1 MDIDRSLIYET
12 KKLLLARYPRF
23 GSEVAK
29 ANIEYRTDLKYHT
42 AAADGR
48 NVYIDPEYF
57 KGLSEDDRLFLI
69 AHEFMHNKFL
79 HMYRLKDSNGVMR
92 DTDVWNEATDAII
105 NANLERDGF
114 TIKKGY
120 VNRPEAINYSAEEFY
135 EILLKEREEKQKNS
149 KQNNQNGQDKGEQDE
164 NGQTGENSQNGQENS
179 KQDNASGEKEQD
191 NQSGNDERTENQ
203 SNGSSENEGKENEQG
218 QNGEEEEK
226 FMDDHSMWKE
236 AFQERENGAKKRKQ
250 ENGSNKS
257 EKNDGKPSEQS
268 SEQKSDDIRFEF
280 DERSEFE
287 QNREEQLERVKKRL
301 DKTKRKMRGEQVPE
315 ESIDLGSIGESRNE
329 IDWKLLL
336 RREVEKS
343 ETIWSQRRSV
353 AENNY
358 AYRLEENEVE
368 EEAETEVMIDVSGSV
383 DLELVK
389 AFLRELKPIIKQSKL
404 KVGCFNEKFWGLVDV
419 KTAKDIDGFTIP
431 KAARSNQYAWTEDWD
446 LAVRSFSKKR
456 EINKIVFTDGYPC
469 PGTMPKEDLKRENV
483 IWMVYG
489 NKSFNPC
496 CGRVINITE
505 KQLGKL
511 HQVYQEQER

>member
-1 MDIDRSLIYET
+1 MDIDKSLIYET
-12 KKLLLARYPRF
+12 KNLLLARYPRF

-149 KQNNQNGQDKGEQDE
+149 KQNNQSGQDKGEQDE
-164 NGQTGENSQNGQENS
+164 NGQTGENS
-179 KQDNASGEKEQD
+179 KQDNASGEK
-191 NQSGNDERTENQ
+191 
-203 SNGSSENEGKENEQG
+203 EQG

-226 FMDDHSMWKE
+226 FMDDHSMWEE
-236 AFQERENGAKKRKQ
+236 AFQESENGAKKRKQ
-250 ENGSNKS
+250 ENNPNKS

-280 DERSEFE
+280 DERNEFE
-287 QNREEQLERVKKRL
+287 QNREEQLERVKKRF

-315 ESIDLGSIGESRNE
+315 ESIDLGNIGESRNE
-329 IDWKLLL
+329 IDWKSLL

-343 ETIWSQRRSV
+343 ETIWSRRRSV

-404 KVGCFNEKFWGLVDV
+404 KVGCFNEKFWGLVDIKNV
-419 KTAKDIDGFTIP
+419 KDIDNFTIP
-431 KAARSNQYAWTEDWD
+431 RGARGHSAWTEDWD
-446 LAVRSFSKKR
+446 LAVRSFTKKR

-469 PGTMPKEDLKRENV
+469 PGTMPKDDLKRENI
-483 IWMVYG
+483 IWLVYG
-489 NKSFNPC
+489 NKDFKPC

>member
-1 MDIDRSLIYET
+1 M
-12 KKLLLARYPRF
+12 
-23 GSEVAK
+23 
-29 ANIEYRTDLKYHT
+29 
-42 AAADGR
+42 
-48 NVYIDPEYF
+48 
-57 KGLSEDDRLFLI
+57 
-69 AHEFMHNKFL
+69 
-79 HMYRLKDSNGVMR
+79 
-92 DTDVWNEATDAII
+92 
-105 NANLERDGF
+105 
-114 TIKKGY
+114 
-120 VNRPEAINYSAEEFY
+120 
-135 EILLKEREEKQKNS
+135 Q
-149 KQNNQNGQDKGEQDE
+149 
-164 NGQTGENSQNGQENS
+164 
-179 KQDNASGEKEQD
+179 
-191 NQSGNDERTENQ
+191 
-203 SNGSSENEGKENEQG
+203 
-218 QNGEEEEK
+218 
-226 FMDDHSMWKE
+226 
-236 AFQERENGAKKRKQ
+236 KKRKQ
-250 ENGSNKS
+250 ENSSNKS

-431 KAARSNQYAWTEDWD
+431 RAARSNQYAWTEDWD

>member
-1 MDIDRSLIYET
+1 MDIDKSLIYET
-12 KKLLLARYPRF
+12 KNLLLARYPRF

-149 KQNNQNGQDKGEQDE
+149 KQNNQSGQDKGEQDE

-179 KQDNASGEKEQD
+179 KQDNASGEKE
-191 NQSGNDERTENQ
+191 
-203 SNGSSENEGKENEQG
+203 KG

-226 FMDDHSMWKE
+226 FMDDHSMWEE
-236 AFQERENGAKKRKQ
+236 AFQESENGAKKRKQ
-250 ENGSNKS
+250 ENNPNKS

-287 QNREEQLERVKKRL
+287 QNREEQLERVKKRF

-315 ESIDLGSIGESRNE
+315 ESIDLGNIGESRNE
-329 IDWKLLL
+329 IDWKSLL

-343 ETIWSQRRSV
+343 ETIWSRRRSV

-404 KVGCFNEKFWGLVDV
+404 KVGCFNEKFWGLVDIKNV
-419 KTAKDIDGFTIP
+419 KDIDNFTIP
-431 KAARSNQYAWTEDWD
+431 RGARGHSAWTEDWD